1 MRLAAVDKDA
11 MRNVRGAIST
21 SIRRRFLL
29 VVVSALAC
37 VPLAHAGDGFGKVEI
52 DHVGFSS
59 LVYFYTTTHTSIPA
73 CNVYRKRWVLTTTT
87 AEGRTQYA
95 FLLAAELTG
104 KEVRVWGAGTCN
116 IGGGNSEDVAAVG
129 SIVDYSQHPN

>member
-1 MRLAAVDKDA
+1 MCLSRLFFLIAA
-11 MRNVRGAIST
+11 
-21 SIRRRFLL
+21 SI
-29 VVVSALAC
+29 LAC
-37 VPLAHAGDGFGKVEI
+37 MQPAHAGDGFGKVEI

-59 LVYFYTTTHTSIPA
+59 LVYFYTTTHTTAPA

-116 IGGGNSEDVAAVG
+116 VGGGNSEDVAAVG